1 MLALSWDMAAALR
14 NDAITPVNGDVKG
27 LVTTWARCTISWLIR
42 TLGEGGSTAILPSLN
57 RVPNPA
63 PLLAFKL

>member
-1 MLALSWDMAAALR
+1 MQLL
-14 NDAITPVNGDVKG
+14 PVNGDVKG
-27 LVTTWARCTISWLIR
+27 LVTTRAMCTISWLIR
-42 TLGEGGSTAILPSLN
+42 ALWGSSAVSPNLN